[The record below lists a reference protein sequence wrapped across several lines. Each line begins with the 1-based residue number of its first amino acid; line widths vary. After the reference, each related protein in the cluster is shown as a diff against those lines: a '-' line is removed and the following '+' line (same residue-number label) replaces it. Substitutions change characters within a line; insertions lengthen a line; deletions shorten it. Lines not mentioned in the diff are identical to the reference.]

1 MKFAWIDEHRGA
13 YPIELMCRVLEVSRS
28 GYYAW
33 RRREPSARQQRAE
46 QLVQQIRDVFDEH
59 RQVYGSPRI
68 HEELVA
74 RNVACCVN
82 TVAKYMKK
90 QGISAG
96 PLKRFNV
103 MTTDSNHDHPI
114 APNRLDRQFQQREPN
129 AAWCADITYV
139 HTREGWLYV
148 ALVIDLF
155 SRRIVGY
162 AMANHLHASLVI
174 DALSMALDRRRPKKG
189 WRDARLL
196 THSDRGVQYACQT
209 YRTLLAA
216 HGITCSMSRTG
227 NCYDNAVIESFI
239 ATLKREL
246 VRRHDYASREAATE
260 SIEQYIEMFYNP
272 IRRHS
277 TLGYLSPEQF
287 EKQAA

>member
-1 MKFAWIDEHRGA
+1 MRCAWIDEHRDD
-13 YPIELMCRVLEVSRS
+13 YPLAAMCRILKVSRS
-28 GYYAW
+28 GYYA
-33 RRREPSARQQRAE
+33 RRKRPSSPRRQRKE
-46 QLVQQIRDVFDEH
+46 QLVQQIRQAFDDN
-59 RQVYGSPRI
+59 RRVYGSPRV

-74 RNVACCVN
+74 RGVACCVN
-82 TVAKYMKK
+82 TVAKYMKEA
-90 QGISAG
+90 GISANPPG
-96 PLKRFNV
+96 RFKV

-114 APNRLDRQFQQREPN
+114 APNVLDRQFTQDAPN

-139 HTREGWLYV
+139 PTREGWLFV

-162 AMANHLHASLVI
+162 AMADHLRASLVI
-174 DALSMALDRRRPKKG
+174 DALSMALDRRRPPGG
-189 WRDARLL
+189 WRGRDLL
-196 THSDRGVQYACQT
+196 AHSDRGCQYACAA

-227 NCYDNAVIESFI
+227 NCYDNAVMESCI

-246 VRRHDYASREAATE
+246 VHRSDYATRNAAAD
-260 SIEQYIEMFYNP
+260 SIKEYIDMFYNP

-277 TLGYLSPEQF
+277 ALGYRSPAQF
-287 EKQAA
+287 EMAAA